1 MVYSNTIKQT
11 TSKEKNVADAV
22 EIINGVGSMYS
33 FREPAWHGLGT
44 VVTEEHTTSEV
55 MDIAHL

>member
-1 MVYSNTIKQT
+1 M
-11 TSKEKNVADAV
+11 ADAV

-44 VVTEEHTTSEV
+44 VVTE
-55 MDIAHL
+55 

>member
-1 MVYSNTIKQT
+1 M
-11 TSKEKNVADAV
+11 ADAV

-44 VVTEEHTTSEV
+44 CLLYTSPSPR
-55 MDIAHL
+55 DS